1 MSWPTRV
8 RESRG
13 GFDAGPGAL
22 GGKSRR
28 QGQRTMGCSG
38 ISHSILQSVALSL
51 SQEGC
56 PGARKGGKWGVQ
68 AQEGSLPCCHTL
80 THSISRGNRTRGIRE
95 TEPAGGIETST
106 IYHNELTV
114 VIARQAGQAMGKG
127 RPELR
132 GRSRYHR
139 AQVEF
144 PPQGS
149 LSFALGAF
157 HLTG

>member
-1 MSWPTRV
+1 
-8 RESRG
+8 
-13 GFDAGPGAL
+13 
-22 GGKSRR
+22 
-28 QGQRTMGCSG
+28 MGCSG

-127 RPELR
+127 RKTILHAFVREIVFYIPMMFLLDKLFGETGLAAALPA
-132 GRSRYHR
+132 GETCGAIFALFLLHR
-139 AQVEF
+139 AIHEKKGERS
-144 PPQGS
+144 P
-149 LSFALGAF
+149 L
-157 HLTG
+157 